1 MRRNSPPMV
10 AQPNPAAVTST
21 PLTTPHPH
29 ADTSTSGG
37 KTVLIENSKLV
48 FQGITPDDHLAAL
61 NYLLAL
67 PNPTRIILSA
77 AFMTKAGLLHLS
89 ESLSRVAATTDVF
102 VGIRNGVT
110 TAQGLRLSVELGCST
125 YVIDTGSRSVLY
137 HPKVFLSY
145 NNEEARLVIGSANL
159 TVGGLINNIEASLLQ
174 NISLTE
180 ESQVSP
186 ISDIQSIFD
195 RLVSEYE
202 DHVIPIH
209 GIHDIRLLYDAGR
222 VNDEMSEPEPVP
234 ANSPINRDLDRLDRI
249 RLKTRQYRTQQR
261 KITRSSEDLELLGSV
276 GTQSRSK
283 LVWQSNPLSRRHLNL
298 PSGSNTNPTGSM
310 FFSKGTMDEI
320 DQRHYF
326 RDDVFSELSWEQDF
340 IHPHYERAVA
350 NFRIVIRNVDCGT
363 FMLQVSHN
371 TRTDFCLL
379 PTKQQY
385 DTASLGACARSYS
398 QGRSLRSD
406 PPSV

>member
-1 MRRNSPPMV
+1 M
-10 AQPNPAAVTST
+10 
-21 PLTTPHPH
+21 
-29 ADTSTSGG
+29 
-37 KTVLIENSKLV
+37 
-48 FQGITPDDHLAAL
+48 
-61 NYLLAL
+61 
-67 PNPTRIILSA
+67 
-77 AFMTKAGLLHLS
+77 
-89 ESLSRVAATTDVF
+89 
-102 VGIRNGVT
+102 
-110 TAQGLRLSVELGCST
+110 
-125 YVIDTGSRSVLY
+125 
-137 HPKVFLSY
+137 
-145 NNEEARLVIGSANL
+145 
-159 TVGGLINNIEASLLQ
+159 Q

-209 GIHDIRLLYDAGR
+209 GIHDIKLLYDAGR
-222 VNDEMSEPEPVP
+222 VND
-234 ANSPINRDLDRLDRI
+234 R
-249 RLKTRQYRTQQR
+249 
-261 KITRSSEDLELLGSV
+261 
-276 GTQSRSK
+276 TQSRSK

-326 RDDVFSELSWEQDF
+326 RDDVFSELSWKQDF

-371 TRTDFCLL
+371 TRTDSVSYLQNNSMTQL
-379 PTKQQY
+379 HW
-385 DTASLGACARSYS
+385 GHARESYS
-398 QGRSLRSD
+398 QGRALNVG
-406 PPSV
+406 PSFCIRGRDTTRWK